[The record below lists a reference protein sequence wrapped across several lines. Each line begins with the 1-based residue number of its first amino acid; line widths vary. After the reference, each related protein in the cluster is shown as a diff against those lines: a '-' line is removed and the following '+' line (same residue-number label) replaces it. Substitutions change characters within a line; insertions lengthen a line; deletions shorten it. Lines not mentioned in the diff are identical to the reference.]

1 MKSILLLAAHI
12 MCLLIRCR
20 SQATT
25 DQAAAAVAEGVELYA
40 MAKAIPRLQ
49 TLDGASFRLCLHLQ
63 YSTCHQADTVYPSP
77 QQRNVPEVRFRGPQV
92 HDSLTLILHEHR
104 FGAPSRVS
112 LAAQIPH
119 ARTIGACFRFVYLRT
134 GLKGI

>member
-1 MKSILLLAAHI
+1 

-49 TLDGASFRLCLHLQ
+49 TLDGASFRLCFHFH
-63 YSTCHQADTVYPSP
+63 YSTCHQADTVNLSP
-77 QQRNVPEVRFRGPQV
+77 QQRSLPEARRRGQQV
-92 HDSLTLILHEHR
+92 HRPHTLILHKHL
-104 FGAPSRVS
+104 FGAPLRV
-112 LAAQIPH
+112 LRAAQIPH